1 MKNMSSDALSS
12 LPMEIKLL
20 VRDGVYALY
29 TVRDPSV
36 SFVLVTNQ
44 NRRYFLSDAGDLLA
58 RSESDAAGLRFED
71 AVSFSDLADDQVV
84 KLNYA

>member
-36 SFVLVTNQ
+36 SFVLVANQ
-44 NRRYFLSDAGDLLA
+44 NRRYFLSRAGNLLE
-58 RSESDAAGLRFED
+58 ESGSGAAGLRFED
-71 AVSFSDLADDQVV
+71 AVSFPDLSDDQVV
-84 KLNYA
+84 KLNYG

>member
-12 LPMEIKLL
+12 LPLEIKHL

-44 NRRYFLSDAGDLLA
+44 NRRYLLSGAGELLAPMDSDAPD
-58 RSESDAAGLRFED
+58 LRFED
-71 AVSFSDLADDQVV
+71 AVSFSDLSEDQVV
-84 KLNYA
+84 KLEYA